1 MPETAARFPTDQTR
15 SLDMTPA
22 TANATSRTVD
32 SRLPRPTRRVVDAP
46 TRMFHWLFAFC
57 FVGAYLTS
65 DGDSLRLVHVALG
78 YTMAGLLGWRVL
90 YGLLGPRQARLSALW
105 ARVKS
110 APGWLRA
117 VKAAWLGGR
126 NGDGARPAAVNW
138 RQGQNLVMATAVV
151 GILALVAPLTLSGYA
166 TFNEWGG
173 EWLEEVHEALGEALL
188 WLVLLHL
195 AMIVGLSLLRRANQ
209 AAPMLTGR
217 VEGAGPDL
225 ARRNHA
231 WLAILLLAGVLSW
244 WVWEWQHPPAS
255 PADKPGASS
264 HHARGSDRHRER
276 H

>member
-1 MPETAARFPTDQTR
+1 MI
-15 SLDMTPA
+15 PA
-22 TANATSRTVD
+22 TADTRSRTAAAE
-32 SRLPRPTRRVVDAP
+32 LPRPTRRVVDAP
-46 TRMFHWLFAFC
+46 TRAFHWSFAFC

-65 DGDSLRLVHVALG
+65 DGDSLRAVHVVLG

-105 ARVKS
+105 ARVRS
-110 APGWLRA
+110 APDWLRA
-117 VKAAWLGGR
+117 AKAAWLGAR

-151 GILALVAPLTLSGYA
+151 GILALVAPLALSGYA

-173 EWLEEVHEALGEALL
+173 EWLEEVHEALGQTLL

-195 AMIVGLSLLRRANQ
+195 ATIVGLSLLRRANH
-209 AAPMLTGR
+209 AAPMLSGR
-217 VEGAGPDL
+217 VEGQGPDL

-231 WLAILLLAGVLSW
+231 WLAILLLAGVLAW
-244 WVWEWQHPPAS
+244 WVWAWQHPPVSPTGKPAAS
-255 PADKPGASS
+255 A
-264 HHARGSDRHRER
+264 HHASGSDRHRER